1 MSHCGN
7 IANSEKGKASATAKP
22 NIPIAGANKDLPAA
36 STNSVPIIG
45 PVHENETITN
55 VNAMSKM
62 LRKPP
67 VLRALLSNAVDQLS
81 GKVISNNPKN
91 ESAKITKIRKN
102 TIFTIALVLSS
113 FSADAPKMTVTNNPN
128 PTYKIT
134 ILSP

>member
-1 MSHCGN
+1 
-7 IANSEKGKASATAKP
+7 
-22 NIPIAGANKDLPAA
+22 
-36 STNSVPIIG
+36 
-45 PVHENETITN
+45 
-55 VNAMSKM
+55 M